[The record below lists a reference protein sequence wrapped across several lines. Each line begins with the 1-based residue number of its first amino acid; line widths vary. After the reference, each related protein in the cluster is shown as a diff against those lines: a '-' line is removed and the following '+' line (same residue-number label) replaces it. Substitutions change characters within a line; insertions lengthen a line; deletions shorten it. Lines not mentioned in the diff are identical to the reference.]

1 MSEER
6 PQQQLLAIRSPNH
19 RIIYVDAFSFRTTAV
34 DCSLICAAQTTLSVP
49 GPQGNTN
56 QVNALQEEVTLA
68 MPLPTLKALFLHLQ
82 MIVKAV
88 ETEIG
93 PIRIIQSM
101 RATDANF
108 EIVKQG
114 LKSNPLVT
122 AE

>member
-1 MSEER
+1 MRSRFER
-6 PQQQLLAIRSPNH
+6 QLLI
-19 RIIYVDAFSFRTTAV
+19 AV
-34 DCSLICAAQTTLSVP
+34 LYARRRLPYRVP